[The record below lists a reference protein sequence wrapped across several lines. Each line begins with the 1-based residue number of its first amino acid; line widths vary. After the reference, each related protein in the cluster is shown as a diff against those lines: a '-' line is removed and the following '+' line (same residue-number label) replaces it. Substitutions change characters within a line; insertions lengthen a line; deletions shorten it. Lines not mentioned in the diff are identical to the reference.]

1 MVDTGKVLEY
11 DKNRPTVDCG
21 GKTMRKG
28 EKRKPELLKIAY
40 DMFLSRGYENT
51 SVDEIIEMAQIAK
64 GTYYYY
70 FSSKEQMLEEVIGM
84 MIESETETAKQILG
98 ADIPVP
104 QKIIGIITSIKPA
117 EDERPISDALLRP
130 ENVLMHNKVRKK
142 LIEVMVPLLSEIAEE
157 GVSQG
162 IFACDN
168 IPERVRMLLVISNDT
183 FNDRVFTEND
193 IAVFI
198 DMTEK
203 LLGAEKG
210 TMSFICDLID
220 KRDMEAPHE

>member
-1 MVDTGKVLEY
+1 MK
-11 DKNRPTVDCG
+11 
-21 GKTMRKG
+21 KG
-28 EKRKPELLKIAY
+28 EKRKQELLKIAY

-51 SVDEIIEMAQIAK
+51 SVDEIIAEAQIAK

-70 FSSKEQMLEEVIGM
+70 FPSKEKMLEDVIEM
-84 MIESETETAKQILG
+84 MIESEVETARQIIG
-98 ADIPVP
+98 SDMPVP
-104 QKIIGIITSIKPA
+104 QKIIAVIASVKPA
-117 EDERPISDALLRP
+117 ETEQPIKDALMQP
-130 ENVLMHNKVRKK
+130 ENVLMHVKIRKK
-142 LIEVMVPLLSEIAEE
+142 LIEVIVPLLSEVIEE
-157 GVSQG
+157 GVNKG

-183 FNDRVFTEND
+183 FNERTFTERD

-210 TMSFICDLID
+210 TMHFIYDLID
-220 KRDMEAPHE
+220 KREMEVLE